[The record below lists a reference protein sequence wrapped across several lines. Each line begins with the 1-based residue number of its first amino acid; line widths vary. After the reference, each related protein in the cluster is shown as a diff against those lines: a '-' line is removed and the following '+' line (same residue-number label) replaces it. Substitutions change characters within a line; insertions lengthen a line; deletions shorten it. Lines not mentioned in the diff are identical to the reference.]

1 MERSLE
7 TARPVVLE
15 ALAQACSQN
24 ADILKPAEQ
33 KLQQWETEPGF
44 YSILTVNMV
53 LFSSLN
59 RLANAQFVL
68 SILKFLSFFSFFQY
82 IACFKKKKNVIH
94 YFFSVIMLLQKGIL
108 FLPHS
113 PSNYYSHCCRS
124 PTSCPPPFS
133 SLSSR
138 P

>member
-82 IACFKKKKNVIH
+82 IACLKKKKKGNSLLFFCH
-94 YFFSVIMLLQKGIL
+94 YATSEGYIF
-108 FLPHS
+108 S
-113 PSNYYSHCCRS
+113 PSLSFQLL
-124 PTSCPPPFS
+124 FS
-133 SLSSR
+133 LLSFSYFMSSSFLFFIF
-138 P
+138 